1 MQDFATQHPT
11 IFVACIFAGVAI
23 LWAGIGVV
31 VSLVSGWRSLAE
43 RYRTE
48 REFPEHKRRMQS
60 AQMRA
65 AANYNN
71 ILTLASDAEGLYM
84 GLTINMFPGHPRL
97 FIPWADV
104 EVDEPKRMLWV
115 MTRTL
120 RLGPGGIP
128 LRVREP
134 LAEFLLADRAA
145 SGMAG
150 QTGDL
155 KWGI

>member
-1 MQDFATQHPT
+1 M
-11 IFVACIFAGVAI
+11 FVGCIFAGVAI

-60 AQMRA
+60 AQMRVG
-65 AANYNN
+65 ANYNN

-104 EVDEPKRMLWV
+104 VTEEPRRYLFLMVRMF
-115 MTRTL
+115 
-120 RLGPGGIP
+120 RLGPSGIP
-128 LRVREP
+128 LRVRES
-134 LAEFLLADRAA
+134 LAEFLLEGKAA
-145 SGMAG
+145 SGMPG
-150 QTGDL
+150 QASSM